1 MNLDVVLR
9 FNINIHLT
17 CLRLLGALQNTNNVV
32 VFISNNR
39 NHNTTS
45 FNKCMCVCV
54 CLCGVIQK

>member
-54 CLCGVIQK
+54 CVA